1 MDPKRTMP
9 HELTGPELPSGMRL
23 FLCAAAL
30 LGILCPALAPAQNPT
45 TPRLFTSDTVQIRYL
60 EEGSGE
66 PVLLLHGLGGRLE
79 NWTADGF
86 VAALAAA
93 GFRVIAYDAR
103 GHGESSKPHDSDRY
117 GNEDVADVLRLLD
130 HLSIDRA
137 DVIGYSRGSWIASKL
152 VAQHPDRVSSVVYG
166 GWGGN
171 PLSHEDCL
179 ATVDALARDE
189 FPVPLWRALQ
199 SSDAPLPTKEEQA
212 MIMEQF
218 FGEADMMAL
227 AAAVGAT
234 CADDLESAASLNPS
248 GVPSLA
254 IVGALDGVS
263 PSVRAM
269 SREADGAL
277 KLYVIPGADHY
288 TARRHPQFLAQI
300 LSFLNE
306 TRRE

>member
-1 MDPKRTMP
+1 
-9 HELTGPELPSGMRL
+9 MRL
-23 FLCAAAL
+23 FLCAAL
-30 LGILCPALAPAQNPT
+30 LGILCPAFAPAQNPT
-45 TPRLFTSDTVQIRYL
+45 TPRLFTSDAVQIRYL

-66 PVLLLHGLGGRLE
+66 PVLLIHGLGGRLE

-86 VAALAAA
+86 LAGLAAA

-117 GNEDVADVLRLLD
+117 GDEDVADVLRLLD
-130 HLSIDRA
+130 HLSIERA
-137 DVIGYSRGSWIASKL
+137 HVIGYSRGSWIASEL

-166 GWGGN
+166 AWGGN
-171 PLSHEDCL
+171 PSHEVCL
-179 ATVDALARDE
+179 ATVDALARGE

-212 MIMEQF
+212 MLMERF

-227 AAAVGAT
+227 AAAVGAS

-248 GVPSLA
+248 GVPWLA
-254 IVGALDGVS
+254 IVGALDGAS
-263 PSVRAM
+263 PSVLAM
-269 SREADGAL
+269 ARETGGEL
-277 KLYVIPGADHY
+277 QVYVIPGADHF
-288 TARRHPQFLAQI
+288 TARRHPEFLAQI

-306 TRRE
+306 TRSE

>member
-1 MDPKRTMP
+1 MP
-9 HELTGPELPSGMRL
+9 HELTGPDLPSGMRL
-23 FLCAAAL
+23 FLCAAL

-66 PVLLLHGLGGRLE
+66 PVLLIHGLGGRLE
-79 NWTADGF
+79 DWTAAGF
-86 VAALAAA
+86 VAGLAAA

-130 HLSIDRA
+130 HLSIERA
-137 DVIGYSRGSWIASKL
+137 HVIGYSRGSKIASEL

-166 GWGGN
+166 GWGAGN
-171 PLSHEDCL
+171 PVESLSHEDCL
-179 ATVDALARDE
+179 ATVDALARGE
-189 FPVPLWRALQ
+189 FPVPLMRALQ

-218 FGEADMMAL
+218 GEANDMMAL
-227 AAAVGAT
+227 AAAFGAG

-254 IVGALDGVS
+254 IVGALDGMS

-269 SREADGAL
+269 ARETGGAL
-277 KLYVIPGADHY
+277 KVHVIPGADHY

-306 TRRE
+306 TRCE

>member
-1 MDPKRTMP
+1 MT
-9 HELTGPELPSGMRL
+9 HELTGPDLPSGMRL
-23 FLCAAAL
+23 FLCAAL
-30 LGILCPALAPAQNPT
+30 LGILCPEPAPAQNPT

-66 PVLLLHGLGGRLE
+66 PVLLIHGLGGRLE
-79 NWTADGF
+79 DWTADGF
-86 VAALAAA
+86 AAGLAAA

-103 GHGESSKPHDSDRY
+103 GHGESSKPHESDRY

-130 HLSIDRA
+130 HLSIERA

-166 GWGGN
+166 GWGGGN
-171 PLSHEDCL
+171 ALSHEDCL
-179 ATVDALARDE
+179 ATVDALARGE

-212 MIMEQF
+212 MLMEQF
-218 FGEADMMAL
+218 FEEADMMAL
-227 AAAVGAT
+227 AAAFGAS

-254 IVGALDGVS
+254 IVGALDGRS

-269 SREADGAL
+269 ARETGGAL
-277 KLYVIPGADHY
+277 KVHVIPGADHF
-288 TARRHPQFLAQI
+288 TARQHPQFLAQI

-306 TRRE
+306 TRSE